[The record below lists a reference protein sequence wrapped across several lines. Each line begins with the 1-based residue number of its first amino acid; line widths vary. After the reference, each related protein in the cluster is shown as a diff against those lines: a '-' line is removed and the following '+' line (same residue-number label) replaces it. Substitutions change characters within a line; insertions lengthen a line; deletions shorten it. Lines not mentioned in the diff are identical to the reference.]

1 MIQRLLPLIGF
12 LLLAALLGAG
22 IWLAKVRDPNAI
34 PSPLI
39 GKSAPAFELPALH
52 EPGRTVRSEELLGQ
66 PYLLNV
72 FGSWCPG
79 CRDEHPVV
87 ERLARSGAL
96 PVIGFNWKDERED
109 ALRWL
114 SRFGDPYALIVV
126 DFEGRTAI
134 DYGVYGAPESFLISA
149 DGVVL
154 YKHIGPLTWADVERE
169 ILPRLTAAS
178 ALGKTA
184 LGKTP

>member
-1 MIQRLLPLIGF
+1 VIRRLLPLVVF
-12 LLLAALLGAG
+12 LALAALLGAG
-22 IWLAKVRDPNAI
+22 IWLAGKRDPNAI

-39 GKSAPAFELPALH
+39 GKPAPAFELPRLH
-52 EPGRTVRSEELLGQ
+52 EPERMVRSEELLGR

-87 ERLARSGAL
+87 ERLARSGTL
-96 PVIGFNWKDERED
+96 PVVGFNWRDERAD

-114 SRFGDPYALIVV
+114 NQFGDPYALIVV

-134 DYGVYGAPESFLISA
+134 DYGVYGAPESFLIGA
-149 DGVVL
+149 DGTVL
-154 YKHIGPLTWADVERE
+154 YKHIGPLSWSAVEAE
-169 ILPRLTAAS
+169 ILPRLAA
-178 ALGKTA
+178 AGA
-184 LGKTP
+184 AP